1 MIRIKK
7 LELIMKKNIFFYA
20 LILVLLFAAAQ
31 TVKASSREDI
41 RSLGDKLTQQAAYLA
56 QSSFDHFKGWKG
68 EITDQEQAVLFKS
81 EAFSASSQ
89 LFLRLSEENTGF
101 TGSDNLRTNLFNAFT
116 FLARSF
122 RELEEEMRRNGLQ
135 PYALTDC
142 RETLNDLDRTFERW
156 PARDNLA
163 YLHQK
168 FVQARDQTVY
178 LIERR
183 QPGEYLRRPFVSL
196 ESLFRYNYLQN
207 RSKDPWKNRVQVDE
221 STLEKMARGEPIAL
235 TFSGCL
241 IMDQIEFP
249 NRPVFFI
256 ENGKKRPLSSPA
268 ALNRFGG
275 WKAVFEVP
283 APVIESYPLGQPV
296 E

>member
-1 MIRIKK
+1 
-7 LELIMKKNIFFYA
+7 MKKNTFFSVLM
-20 LILVLLFAAAQ
+20 LILFLSSSETILP
-31 TVKASSREDI
+31 SSRQDI
-41 RSLGDKLTQQAAYLA
+41 QELGDKLAQQAAYLA
-56 QSSFDHFKGWKG
+56 QSSFDHFKGWKN
-68 EITDQEQAVLFKS
+68 EISDREQAVLFKS
-81 EAFSASSQ
+81 ESFAASCR
-89 LFLRLSEENTGF
+89 LFLRLAEENNGF

-122 RELEEEMRRNGLQ
+122 RELEKDFQSYNLN
-135 PYALTDC
+135 DC
-142 RETLNDLDRTFERW
+142 RETLNDLERAFKSW

-178 LIERR
+178 LIERTGV
-183 QPGEYLRRPFVSL
+183 GEYMRRPFISL

-207 RSKDPWKNRVQVDE
+207 HSKDPWKYRVQVDE
-221 STLEKMARGEPIAL
+221 STLAKMPRAEPIAL
-235 TFSGCL
+235 TFGGCL
-241 IMDQIEFP
+241 VMDMIAYP

-256 ENGKKRPLSSPA
+256 ENNKKRPLSSPA

-283 APVIESYPLGQPV
+283 ATVIEAYPLGEPI